1 MVVLNY
7 SVCKLSMYLRVCSRV
22 DHLYA
27 FFVQWSPDVYGKEAR
42 EQGFVVVEKDE
53 LDMIDNFFSDPASC
67 SWEVSSVVASLY
79 LQNKHC
85 NGVFVDFSS
94 IVRNKTMFL
103 HFGLRPLTF

>member
-1 MVVLNY
+1 MLY
-7 SVCKLSMYLRVCSRV
+7 ILCVCSRV

-67 SWEVSSVVASLY
+67 SWEVSSVGACLY
-79 LQNKHC
+79 MQNKHY
-85 NGVFVDFSS
+85 NGVFVDIS
-94 IVRNKTMFL
+94 ITVTNNNSMFL

>member
-1 MVVLNY
+1 M
-7 SVCKLSMYLRVCSRV
+7 CSRV

-67 SWEVSSVVASLY
+67 SWEVSSVEKQVAHL
-79 LQNKHC
+79 LP
-85 NGVFVDFSS
+85 
-94 IVRNKTMFL
+94 TE
-103 HFGLRPLTF
+103 

>member
-1 MVVLNY
+1 MLF
-7 SVCKLSMYLRVCSRV
+7 LSNPMDICARFCSRV

-67 SWEVSSVVASLY
+67 SWEVSSVEKEMAPWF
-79 LQNKHC
+79 Q
-85 NGVFVDFSS
+85 SS
-94 IVRNKTMFL
+94 ISPEPVC
-103 HFGLRPLTF
+103 H

>member
-1 MVVLNY
+1 MIQY
-7 SVCKLSMYLRVCSRV
+7 FVCVFVPSRV

-67 SWEVSSVVASLY
+67 SWEVRAVEHS
-79 LQNKHC
+79 C
-85 NGVFVDFSS
+85 CG
-94 IVRNKTMFL
+94 
-103 HFGLRPLTF
+103 HFYFCMNE

>member
-1 MVVLNY
+1 MCV
-7 SVCKLSMYLRVCSRV
+7 RSRV

-67 SWEVSSVVASLY
+67 SWEVSHSPYYSM
-79 LQNKHC
+79 
-85 NGVFVDFSS
+85 S
-94 IVRNKTMFL
+94 
-103 HFGLRPLTF
+103 